1 MDQNPIPFQPAAP
14 SLRTQIARVCVLGRY
29 LTEALDLQHVEPALH
44 EDVSADKLVAR
55 MLEIVRQ
62 QRARLEEFA
71 KAIPG
76 IQKDFVGPSVSLA
89 GLFMKFISKRRPRQ
103 VSAMLRNDRMMLRL
117 ATMNYRA
124 LHAIGSE
131 LGDTR
136 VAELARSHLDQ
147 LMQLGEELHGLAPAE
162 PEEADKILAEFAADY
177 SADCSAIP
185 C

>member
-1 MDQNPIPFQPAAP
+1 MDQNPIPFPAAP
-14 SLRTQIARVCVLGRY
+14 DSLRTQIARICVLGRY
-29 LTEALDLQHVEPALH
+29 LTEALDLQHGEPSLH
-44 EDVSADKLVAR
+44 EDVSAAKLVAR
-55 MLEIVRQ
+55 MLEILRQ

-76 IQKDFVGPSVSLA
+76 IQKDFIAPSVSLA

-124 LHAIGSE
+124 LYAIGNE

-136 VAELARSHLDQ
+136 VAELARAHLDQ
-147 LMQLGEELHGLAPAE
+147 LTQLGQELHDLAPAE
-162 PEEADKILAEFAADY
+162 PEEAEEILAEFAADY
-177 SADCSAIP
+177 SARCSAVP